1 MLLSSAVIDCQ
12 AGGAHFFAED
22 GGELSPEEQKRLE
35 TQSLQSKR
43 GHVAVQATY
52 LVHADGSLQCRWQ
65 IDASNALP
73 AMLPP
78 GLYKWDVPA
87 FKKVT
92 RNVVASDHQ
101 A

>member
-1 MLLSSAVIDCQ
+1 MKAVIWSRANPIGPRIMFLSIAVTNGQ

-35 TQSLQSKR
+35 TQSLQAKR
-43 GHVAVQATY
+43 GRVAVQATY

-73 AMLPP
+73 AILPP
-78 GLYKWDVPA
+78 ALYK
-87 FKKVT
+87 
-92 RNVVASDHQ
+92 
-101 A
+101 